1 MATAGSLDLGHWN
14 NNKKWIQ
21 IGLRKPIKFSGMQ
34 EVGSRLVPLSP
45 FNHGGP
51 VCKFTLQSHGTEVL
65 SQASKISGQKEI
77 LEVTVSPHQGA
88 YDIC

>member
-21 IGLRKPIKFSGMQ
+21 IDLRKPIKFSSGMQ

-45 FNHGGP
+45 LTMQDPLVNLLRALHYRAMGP
-51 VCKFTLQSHGTEVL
+51 R
-65 SQASKISGQKEI
+65 
-77 LEVTVSPHQGA
+77 
-88 YDIC
+88 Y